1 MNDVIFTIRFFL
13 RALFIILLFVL
24 IIFGHKE
31 FWIEAVHHLRAG
43 CRWLLRRR
51 RIRPITVGQPKSV
64 SEKPIAIMVPAG
76 DESSKSIRHLS
87 VRLTCTTWL

>member
-31 FWIEAVHHLRAG
+31 FWI
-43 CRWLLRRR
+43 
-51 RIRPITVGQPKSV
+51 
-64 SEKPIAIMVPAG
+64 
-76 DESSKSIRHLS
+76 
-87 VRLTCTTWL
+87 